1 MFMQM
6 YASIRNEW
14 WVRFRH
20 QASFSFIPDACP
32 GALNPGNVFI
42 IMYNSCHP
50 LIRPPPSKAAP
61 IKSNPS
67 YILR

>member
-14 WVRFRH
+14 WVCFRH

-50 LIRPPPSKAAP
+50 VYMKYGLIKMDG
-61 IKSNPS
+61 IF
-67 YILR
+67 